1 MNLENVLLE
10 LKNAGDSKTQAQYAK
25 TDAAYAPYGIRMVAL
40 RAIAKAHQG
49 DHALALS
56 LIDAPA
62 LEARML
68 AAMIADPKQMDEATL
83 TRWANA
89 TASTMFV
96 DQALLDLVAATP
108 FAWPLAARWIQDE
121 SEHLRY
127 AGYQLYALLFRKE
140 ELPSIPLSLASVLLD
155 RIASDLKKETKRVAY
170 AMNNAVVMAGLHVPA
185 LETSAIAAAEA
196 IGYVEP
202 LRAKNDCNTQSAL
215 DYLNRYGNDPK
226 YSRTAKLKKGSS

>member
-1 MNLENVLLE
+1 MNLDKVLLE
-10 LKNAGDSKTQAQYAK
+10 LQNAGDSKTQAQYAK
-25 TDAAYAPYGIRMVAL
+25 TDATYAPYGIRMGAL
-40 RAIAKAHQG
+40 RAIAKNHPI

-56 LIDAPA
+56 LIETPA

-68 AAMIADPKQMDEATL
+68 AAMIADPKRMDEASL
-83 TRWANA
+83 TRWAKS

-96 DQALLDLVAATP
+96 DQALLDLILATP
-108 FAWPLAARWIQDE
+108 YGWSLASQWIQDE

-127 AGYQLYALLFRKE
+127 AGYQLYAALFRKE
-140 ELPSIPLSLASVLLD
+140 ELSGIPLRLASALLSN
-155 RIASDLKKETKRVAY
+155 IASDLKRETKLVAY
-170 AMNNAVVMAGLHVPA
+170 AMNNTVVMAGLHVPA
-185 LETSAIAAAEA
+185 LETAARSTAEA